1 MGRLAFQPQVKVFA
15 TPGSERLAQ
24 DICRSLQL
32 RLPKQL
38 IPYEDGKL
46 RLGEM
51 KLEIFSNGNP
61 QVEVENVRDLFAV
74 VVNTM
79 VPPVMDNYVILQLL
93 LDALINVDAADILL
107 VFPYMTFSR
116 SDKKNRPRIS
126 TMGHRFAH
134 MIGNEFGIDR
144 VLLMDPHDG
153 HIKHYFP
160 GKESKAKAANEI
172 SAMFMLVDYLL
183 KTFFHEEGSTKDWVV
198 VFADTG
204 ASKNYRKVAHLL
216 RLPTAYIDK
225 DRPDDSEKPKVQRVV
240 GDVKDKN
247 CILIDDESLTGGTLI
262 DDSEYLF
269 EDGARKVIAATIHA
283 VLEKKIKG
291 GDWIPPI
298 ELVKK
303 LEASRIERFIF
314 TDSIPVHH
322 KISPEMTKFTIL
334 SIAPFL
340 AEAISRTIL
349 GDSLTELHRLDSVDL
364 YRSY

>member
-1 MGRLAFQPQVKVFA
+1 MGGLAFESQIKVFA

-24 DICRSLQL
+24 DICRSLQS
-32 RLPKQL
+32 RLPKKL

-51 KLEIFSNGNP
+51 KLEMFSNGNP

-74 VVNTM
+74 VVNTQ
-79 VPPVMDNYVILQLL
+79 VPPVMENFVILQLL
-93 LDALINVDAADILL
+93 LDALINADAADILL

-144 VLLMDPHDG
+144 VLLLDPHDG
-153 HIKHYFP
+153 HIKHYFS
-160 GKESKAKAANEI
+160 GKAGKAANEI

-183 KTFFHEEGSTKDWVV
+183 KTFFSEEGSTNDWVV

-204 ASKNYRKVAHLL
+204 ALKNYRKIAHLL

-225 DRPDDSEKPKVQRVV
+225 DRPDDSEKAKVERVV

-247 CILIDDESLTGGTLI
+247 CLLIDDESLTGGTLVN
-262 DDSEYLF
+262 DSEYLF
-269 EDGARKVIAATIHA
+269 AAGAKKVIAATIHA
-283 VLEKKIKG
+283 VLEKRING
-291 GDWIPPI
+291 GVCVPPA
-298 ELVKK
+298 ELVKS
-303 LEASRIERFIF
+303 LEASRIEKFIF

-322 KISPEMTKFTIL
+322 KISPEMTKFSIL

-340 AEAISRTIL
+340 AEAIARTIL
-349 GDSLTELHRLDSVDL
+349 GDSLTELHRLESVDL

>member
-1 MGRLAFQPQVKVFA
+1 MGRLAFQSQIKVFA
-15 TPGSERLAQ
+15 TPGSEKLAQ
-24 DICRSLQL
+24 DICLSLQT

-38 IPYEDGKL
+38 IPYEGGKL
-46 RLGEM
+46 RLGGM

-61 QVEVENVRDLFAV
+61 QVEVENVRDYFTV
-74 VVNTM
+74 VVNTQ
-79 VPPVMDNYVILQLL
+79 VPPVMENFVILQLL
-93 LDALINVDAADILL
+93 LDALINADAGDILL

-126 TMGHRFAH
+126 TMGHRFAR

-153 HIKHYFP
+153 HIKHYFS
-160 GKESKAKAANEI
+160 GKSGKAANEI
-172 SAMFMLVDYLL
+172 SAMFLLVDYLL
-183 KTFFHEEGSTKDWVV
+183 KTLFKEEGSTDDWVV

-204 ASKNYRKVAHLL
+204 ASRNYRKVAHLL

-225 DRPDDSEKPKVQRVV
+225 DRPDDSEKPEVQRVV

-262 DDSEYLF
+262 SDSEYLF
-269 EDGARKVIAATIHA
+269 AAGAKRVIAAAIHA
-283 VLEKKIKG
+283 VLEKRLNG
-291 GDWIPPI
+291 GACVSPM
-298 ELVKK
+298 ELIKK
-303 LEASRIERFIF
+303 LEDSRIEKFIF
-314 TDSIPVHH
+314 TDSIPVYH
-322 KISPEMTKFTIL
+322 KISSKMTKFTIL

-340 AEAISRTIL
+340 AEAIARTIL